1 MTAQPTTGRRRPGRR
16 DEILETFTRH
26 VAEHG
31 YSEANFAAV
40 AAELGMSKGTIV
52 HHYGTKDG
60 LLASLHESYMRKR
73 LHEAQLI
80 VECLRSPEEQLA
92 GLLFAFIMYQVHD
105 RDATV
110 AFQREI
116 SRIAGSEG
124 VSLRAEYLEV
134 VRDVIR
140 RGVESGRFRDGDT
153 NVRSLLMFGGS
164 QWAWTWFQPGGRLS
178 VEEVGAAFVD
188 LVLGGLLVR
197 RRDLAK
203 LASVDG
209 HVLQIVRTCLDEAEP
224 S

>member
-73 LHEAQLI
+73 LIEAQLI
-80 VECLRSPEEQLA
+80 VERLRSPEEQLA
-92 GLLFAFIMYQVHD
+92 GLLFAFVMYQVHD
-105 RDATV
+105 RAATV
-110 AFQREI
+110 AFQREV
-116 SRIAGSEG
+116 SRISGSDG
-124 VSLRAEYLEV
+124 VSLRAEYLEL

-153 NVRSLLMFGGS
+153 NVRSLLIFGSS
-164 QWAWTWFQPGGRLS
+164 QWAWTWFQPDGRLS
-178 VEEVGAAFVD
+178 AEEVGATLVD

-197 RRDLAK
+197 RTDLAK

-209 HVLQIVRTCLDEAEP
+209 QVLRVVRTCLDEAER